1 MFLFYI
7 GLALKVVAPKP
18 RARNCPFF
26 ALLNGCAC
34 VTLHCYIYLLF
45 ALLIFTCMQPPTPAE
60 PKKAHVGRKAGVP
73 NKTTTQVREALHSL
87 LNENLERMRDDLNK
101 MAPATRVKLLLEMA
115 KFVVPT
121 YKAIDIT
128 SGGDAITGRSIQPLT
143 IVLSHEASGEE

>member
-1 MFLFYI
+1 MAA
-7 GLALKVVAPKP
+7 LALHCIAIFTY
-18 RARNCPFF
+18 FF
-26 ALLNGCAC
+26 AL
-34 VTLHCYIYLLF
+34 F
-45 ALLIFTCMQPPTPAE
+45 IFTCMQPPPAE
-60 PKKAHVGRKAGVP
+60 PKKTHVGRKAGVP